1 MKFEPYFFRPIN
13 ADGTFAPGMPVRG
26 FPEQTKSQEIVVASP
41 HFSEEDMKT
50 AEKDAHQQ
58 GYLKGME
65 DGYARGQAEHAQA
78 DREIVDI
85 VSKLAEQ
92 VQQVLHD
99 YQYFVEVQRHELPK
113 LALAIAK
120 KVAGAALTNDPT
132 PAIEEMTRRCL
143 ELAAGEP
150 KIVVTVHES
159 LASTI
164 ETRLID
170 AFASSEETGEIIIS
184 PSADIA
190 REDCKIQWKHGSAER
205 SSTELWYEV
214 DAIISTVAREK
225 EL

>member
-26 FPEQTKSQEIVVASP
+26 FPEQTKAHEIVLEIPS
-41 HFSEEDMKT
+41 FSEEELRT
-50 AEKDAHQQ
+50 AEKTSHQQ
-58 GYLKGME
+58 GYLSGME

-78 DREIVDI
+78 DREITDI
-85 VSKLAEQ
+85 VTKLSEQ
-92 VQQVLHD
+92 VQQRLRD
-99 YQYFVEVQRHELPK
+99 YQNFVGNQRRELPK

-120 KVAGAALTNDPT
+120 KVAGAALATDPT

-164 ETRLID
+164 EMRLID
-170 AFASSEETGEIIIS
+170 AFAGSEETGEIIIS

-190 REDCKIQWKHGSAER
+190 REDCEDCHSA
-205 SSTELWYEV
+205 
-214 DAIISTVAREK
+214 
-225 EL
+225 